1 MVLVLIYTAYLKKNS
16 SIQLNG
22 PVHVC
27 EHQRAQLNVE
37 KIEGKIFNDVPSDKK
52 RDIKVKHLDL
62 FGSVKDK
69 WFHKIMVCNVHVVFI
84 CSMKESR

>member
-1 MVLVLIYTAYLKKNS
+1 MVLVLIYTAYLKQNT

-27 EHQRAQLNVE
+27 EHQRAQLDVE
-37 KIEGKIFNDVPSDKK
+37 KIEGKILNDVPSDKK

-62 FGSVKDK
+62 LDLLKTNGSIK
-69 WFHKIMVCNVHVVFI
+69 
-84 CSMKESR
+84 